1 MTQQNFESV
10 RHVKILNIHIS
21 VFFIWF
27 RQTQL
32 QMPHVPQTVEQQMER
47 RQQGEISEVKLHL
60 VGMIF
65 FKEKKKES
73 LLKIS
78 DFLSFIK
85 PQH

>member
-1 MTQQNFESV
+1 
-10 RHVKILNIHIS
+10 
-21 VFFIWF
+21 
-27 RQTQL
+27 
-32 QMPHVPQTVEQQMER
+32 MPHVPQTVEQQMER